1 MLPSLFCFV
10 LIALEAKEAPKYRF
24 RKRDKVMFYGRKIMR
39 KVSSQPNQVCLV
51 GSSLPFQHRRAS
63 SGLAVYLFAGGHLL
77 IHSAKF
83 EEEAD
88 DAQHCQKVPADVDLV
103 TPLLLVTRFLELVLS
118 APQHFAL

>member
-1 MLPSLFCFV
+1 
-10 LIALEAKEAPKYRF
+10 
-24 RKRDKVMFYGRKIMR
+24 MR

-51 GSSLPFQHRRAS
+51 GSSLPFQYRSVS

-88 DAQHCQKVPADVDLV
+88 DAQHCQKVPANVDFA
-103 TPLLLVTRFLELVLS
+103 TSLLLVTRFLELILS
-118 APQHFAL
+118 APQYFAL